1 MSDNDIDVGALS
13 EAINDKMDI
22 DSNNA
27 NPRLATYAELLEVKN
42 MMLKKLDYAN
52 AETVTIPSSGE
63 PSSYTVPSDGYII
76 SFTPNNV
83 STALTINS
91 HNVLCGGASSA
102 QNRPTNVFVPVSKN
116 DVITRGSYGGT
127 FTFVPEK
134 EA

>member
-1 MSDNDIDVGALS
+1 MSNNDIDVGALS

-52 AETVTIPSSGE
+52 AEEVTIPNSGS

-76 SFTPNNV
+76 SFTPNNIATV
-83 STALTINS
+83 FTINS
-91 HNVLCGGASSA
+91 KTVLGAGSGTASRA
-102 QNRPTNVFVPVSKN
+102 TNVFLPVSKN
-116 DVITRGSYGGT
+116 DVLTRSVNYGAT